1 MASWFGLPVSDSLP
15 FTQQMAKCLHS
26 LYINFMSSA
35 QKVTSCLWSP
45 NLGRWSFPIG
55 VSIFCQRWCQREGWD
70 SFHLLSIL
78 ASVSTAGTIFLIFVG
93 GGRLYVCRFIC
104 MSSNIHVEARVNL
117 RLYSSGTMH
126 LAFETG
132 SLCGRR
138 GLQTRWGLQ
147 TRRGWLGRG
156 PQRPTCL
163 HLPST
168 EGAPTSGLF
177 YIGPYFV

>member
-1 MASWFGLPVSDSLP
+1 MSLISKFGEVEFSHWCFHILPKVMSERGLRQFSSP
-15 FTQQMAKCLHS
+15 FHLGIS
-26 LYINFMSSA
+26 LYS
-35 QKVTSCLWSP
+35 WD
-45 NLGRWSFPIG
+45 NLPD
-55 VSIFCQRWCQREGWD
+55 FCG
-70 SFHLLSIL
+70 
-78 ASVSTAGTIFLIFVG
+78 G

-104 MSSNIHVEARVNL
+104 MSSNIHVEVRVNL

-177 YIGPYFV
+177 CIGPYFV